1 MTPSTRR
8 HFGGLRRQADE
19 EDEAIRLRGLLSQP
33 QAPADRHAL
42 IARIHDLV
50 DRDPTSSNLRMLSSE
65 QAVAPVSVKLL
76 TVRYKEDSRRPH
88 IEIDVQ
94 ATCVLC
100 EGKYCNFFCPA
111 GVYRWDP
118 AQKETLVSFG
128 KTASSAA
135 PVTSDVRTTTFVVIR
150 PGAGTGCRAHS
161 ANRFHRPS
169 HNLIRLAIRRRISY
183 PRSHYLRAD

>member
-1 MTPSTRR
+1 MTPTKRR
-8 HFGGLRRQADE
+8 RFGGLHSQADKR
-19 EDEAIRLRGLLSQP
+19 DEAVRLRGLLSQP
-33 QAPADRHAL
+33 PAPADRHAL

-76 TVRYKEDSRRPH
+76 TVHYKEDSRRPH
-88 IEIDVQ
+88 IKIDDQ

-111 GVYRWDP
+111 GVYLWDP

-128 KTASSAA
+128 NCIECGAC
-135 PVTSDVRTTTFVVIR
+135 DVGCPYDNIGCHSPRGGYGVQSTF
-150 PGAGTGCRAHS
+150 G
-161 ANRFHRPS
+161 
-169 HNLIRLAIRRRISY
+169 
-183 PRSHYLRAD
+183 

>member
-1 MTPSTRR
+1 MTPTKRR
-8 HFGGLRRQADE
+8 RFGGLHSQADKR
-19 EDEAIRLRGLLSQP
+19 DEAVRLRGLLSQSP
-33 QAPADRHAL
+33 APADRHAL

-76 TVRYKEDSRRPH
+76 TVHYKEDSRRPH
-88 IEIDVQ
+88 IEIDDQ

-111 GVYRWDP
+111 GVYLWDP

-128 KTASSAA
+128 NCIECGAC
-135 PVTSDVRTTTFVVIR
+135 DVGCPYDNIRCRSPRGGYGVQNTF
-150 PGAGTGCRAHS
+150 G
-161 ANRFHRPS
+161 
-169 HNLIRLAIRRRISY
+169 
-183 PRSHYLRAD
+183 